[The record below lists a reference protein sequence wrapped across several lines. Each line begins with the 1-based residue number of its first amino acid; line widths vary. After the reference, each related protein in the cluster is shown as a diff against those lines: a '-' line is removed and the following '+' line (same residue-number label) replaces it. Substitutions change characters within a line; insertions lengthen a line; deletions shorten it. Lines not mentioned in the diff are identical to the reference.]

1 MCILRSYICDG
12 ISDCPDQSDEHD
24 CDYVTHTN
32 DTSRV
37 CVDLYY
43 HCTSEECIPR
53 DQQCDGQADCYDGSD
68 ELDCPTQQRE
78 WGAVLD
84 SRLIQQFTSKVS
96 SGIIIIILQ
105 YSSIASIY
113 KKCLRKK
120 HKLCKIN
127 VQIQKKTQTEN
138 LQKKQYFIQN
148 HA

>member
-24 CDYVTHTN
+24 CDYVRNTN

-43 HCTSEECIPR
+43 HCRSEECIPR

-113 KKCLRKK
+113 KCLRKK

-138 LQKKQYFIQN
+138 LQIKQYFIQN